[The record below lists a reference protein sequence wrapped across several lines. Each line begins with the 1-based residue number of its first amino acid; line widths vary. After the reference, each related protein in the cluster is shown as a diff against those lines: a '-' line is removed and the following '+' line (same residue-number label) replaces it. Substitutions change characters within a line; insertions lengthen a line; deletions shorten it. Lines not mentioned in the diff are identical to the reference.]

1 MAYEDLSA
9 YTETDPYGH
18 ISKTASRVT
27 VTDMGT
33 YGDSRVSKDEGADF
47 FGATFKHDF
56 TFSYIDYYSDIG
68 DAVKGTSWAV
78 SNTLDDTYG
87 WDSANNQALH
97 AMIWGNALPGPAL
110 FVRNE
115 ESGAS
120 DYFNY
125 GNYHT
130 LYYTAERT
138 SETAFELRIYSDAA
152 RTTLLDTLTLA
163 ITTGRRYRYVFA
175 ANSYNSGDEDNKIS
189 FYTENL
195 DLNLGA
201 APQTLTVTGI
211 AGAEALGTPSL
222 TLKIAPS
229 GIASAEAFGQ
239 PTLTLRIAPSG
250 IATTEALGTPSL
262 TMKISP
268 SGIASEQAVGEPA
281 LTLRL
286 APAGIAGGEAF
297 GSAQF
302 NFTISPPGIASEQA
316 VGTPDA
322 SGKQTIVGVGIASA
336 EALGTPAL
344 TLKIAP
350 SGIASAAAF
359 GTAKFTTRLA
369 PSGIASGQAVGSPD
383 LTGTLTVVVAT
394 GIASAEALGEPQI
407 LHVWPV
413 SIDIPEL
420 NGTRRRLTWGT
431 EDEVRVMLDG
441 ILYQRASGG
450 YCDID
455 ESKIVRQYIEV
466 AEEERLSPI
475 TPLDRAALAWSATG
489 ISYEV
494 WRRLDGGE
502 WVQLAETSALSF
514 IDGPLE
520 DVAADYEII
529 ALDDKGNE
537 SLASSV
543 ASVAVSSAPEPPTG
557 LDFSWDAETLTLT
570 LSWTA
575 STSADIATYRVRSN
589 GGAGPILLTSA
600 PVQDSAA
607 LTYLQVFVAETGLW
621 LFSVHA
627 VDTSGQEEANVSQV
641 VGLSFE
647 AGAPAALPAWPLR
660 VKAEAIA
667 GGKVRVSWWYRPDQE
682 YLGPGAA
689 FEARIYYDNA
699 TGTVDYATPLD
710 TLAMGAPED
719 PDVWEWTSDAL
730 VDDQEYLFVV
740 RIATAAHPGGVE
752 TQNTDEHA
760 ATPDSSVPDAPVL
773 TAALV

>member
-1 MAYEDLSA
+1 MAYEDFSA
-9 YTETDPYGH
+9 YTETDPNGH
-18 ISKTASRVT
+18 ISKTSSRVT
-27 VTDMGT
+27 VTHMTIKEDACV
-33 YGDSRVSKDEGADF
+33 YADKTANH
-47 FGATFKHDF
+47 FGATFKHDI
-56 TFSYIDYYSDIG
+56 TATYVGYSSDDYYAQAS
-68 DAVKGTSWAV
+68 VWAV
-78 SNTLDDTYG
+78 SNTVDDSYG
-87 WDSANNQALH
+87 WDGNNNQAIH
-97 AMIWGNALPGPAL
+97 AAFLAYDWILA
-110 FVRNE
+110 RNE
-115 ESGAS
+115 ESGTE
-120 DYFNY
+120 DGY
-125 GNYHT
+125 YHSPLST
-130 LYYTAERT
+130 DPYYCTAERT
-138 SETAFELRIYSDAA
+138 SETAFEFRIYSNSA
-152 RTTLLDTLTLA
+152 RTTLVDTLTLA
-163 ITTGRRYRYVFA
+163 VTNGRRYRYAFA
-175 ANSYNSGDEDNKIS
+175 ANSHNTGEGEGGDNIS
-189 FYTENL
+189 FYTENF
-195 DLNLGA
+195 DLNEA
-201 APQTLTVTGI
+201 AGTTTLTVTGI
-211 AGAEALGTPSL
+211 AGAEALGTPAL

-302 NFTISPPGIASEQA
+302 NFAISPPGIASEEA

-344 TLKIAP
+344 TLRITP

-359 GTAKFTTRLA
+359 GSAKFTTRLA
-369 PSGIASGQAVGSPD
+369 PSGIESAQAVGSPD
-383 LTGTLTVVVAT
+383 LTGTLTVVIAM

-407 LHVWPV
+407 LRVWPV
-413 SIDIPEL
+413 SIGIPDL
-420 NGTRRRLTWGT
+420 NGTRRRLSWETV
-431 EDEVRVMLDG
+431 EEVFLTLDG
-441 ILYQRASGG
+441 VLYQRASGG
-450 YCDID
+450 YADVD
-455 ESKIVRQYIEV
+455 ESKIVREYVEV
-466 AEEERLSPI
+466 SEEERIAPL
-475 TPLDRAALAWSATG
+475 TPLDRAQLNWTATG

-494 WRRLDGGE
+494 WRRLNGGA
-502 WVQLAETSALSF
+502 WAQLAETSDLTF
-514 IDGPLE
+514 LDGPLE
-520 DVAADYEII
+520 DVSADYKII
-529 ALDDKGNE
+529 ALDTEGNE
-537 SLASSV
+537 SIASSV
-543 ASVAVSSAPEPPTG
+543 ASLTISSAPEPPSG
-557 LDFSWDAETLTLT
+557 LDFSWDADTQTLT
-570 LSWTA
+570 LSWSA
-575 STSADIATYRVRSN
+575 SSSADVATYRVRSN
-589 GGAGPILLTSA
+589 AGAGPILLTSA
-600 PVQDSAA
+600 PVQDTAA
-607 LTYLQVFVAETGLW
+607 LTYVQVFTAETGLW

-627 VDTSGQEEANVSQV
+627 VDSDGKEEANVSQV

-667 GGKVRVSWWYRPDQE
+667 GGKVQVSFWYRPDQE

-689 FEARIYYDNA
+689 FEARIYYDDG

-710 TLAMGAPED
+710 TLAMGGPEE
-719 PDVWEWTSDAL
+719 PDVWEWESGVL

-740 RIATAAHPGGVE
+740 RIATAAHPAGVE